1 MPENREAQVLINAS
15 MWQIRVTGMGD
26 VLGFDL
32 NAVQIV
38 AKAHGITLTPS
49 ILAKLRAVE
58 GVMCEKR
65 G

>member
-1 MPENREAQVLINAS
+1 MPENREAQMLVNAS
-15 MWQIRVTGMGD
+15 LGQRRVTGMGD

-38 AKAHGITLTPS
+38 ARAHGITLTPAM
-49 ILAKLRAVE
+49 LAKLRAVE
-58 GVMCEKR
+58 GVMREKR

>member
-1 MPENREAQVLINAS
+1 MPENREAQMLVNAS
-15 MWQIRVTGMGD
+15 LGQRRVTAMGD

-38 AKAHGITLTPS
+38 AKAHGITITPA

-58 GVMCEKR
+58 GVMREKR